1 METHVVQPILLTLLH
16 YLQPLLL
23 VGWRIARFG
32 EAAVLHRAAQKQ
44 RSPVNEKLAVFD
56 ADVAQAKV
64 RFVNIVAG
72 IDGQVV
78 EVRMVFV
85 PWFNDFLYFI
95 MIRPQR
101 KEQGRVKDMLS
112 SLEVGDTVCTTSG
125 FYGMVIDIPDEF
137 TVIVEFGNNKNCR
150 IVMKKE
156 AIAQVEKP
164 EEATEKETKK

>member
-1 METHVVQPILLTLLH
+1 MGILLTNEAVSGGTSSIVITVV
-16 YLQPLLL
+16 Y
-23 VGWRIARFG
+23 IA
-32 EAAVLHRAAQKQ
+32 AIIA
-44 RSPVNEKLAVFD
+44 
-56 ADVAQAKV
+56 
-64 RFVNIVAG
+64 
-72 IDGQVV
+72 
-78 EVRMVFV
+78 
-85 PWFNDFLYFI
+85 FLYFI

-125 FYGMVIDIPDEF
+125 FYGMVIDIPDET

-164 EEATEKETKK
+164 EETTEKDARK